1 MVTELKRPR
10 PRPWHRSVLARSV
23 TVIGG
28 AFLLLV
34 GSVAWALETE
44 YGGDVDRPE
53 YTISHEVGE
62 PVKVHGE
69 AGVVFEGTQSEVD
82 AWLEEERG
90 SRNYAF
96 AVLLFASGIGA
107 IAFGV
112 WPSRRT

>member
-1 MVTELKRPR
+1 MV
-10 PRPWHRSVLARSV
+10 
-23 TVIGG
+23 GQG
-28 AFLLLV
+28 AACPLEV
-34 GSVAWALETE
+34 GLDGAVAASE